1 MAEYRA
7 EQLLPSGT
15 ANSAAAPEQCMF
27 WVQGVVLCASL
38 LKLHAYVLQS
48 SSKYVAD
55 CFGSISS
62 VLELSAFFGIKKDIL
77 AIAEDALLA
86 IFLLLNSNIGCLLN
100 RNIHNTFS
108 KKRVF
113 HISSNFEGGV
123 KDTYSEPCS
132 SHPFSFLFRTVA
144 KGRWGE
150 LDGTVWLERD
160 TNSLSSAQK
169 VNLGTETCSVSRG
182 NMIWDWLVRMSTD
195 SVCLLWEQL
204 TSQWWPHTHS
214 WPKQSPTS
222 HELKSGSAVSD
233 RLM

>member
-1 MAEYRA
+1 
-7 EQLLPSGT
+7 
-15 ANSAAAPEQCMF
+15 MF

-113 HISSNFEGGV
+113 HISSNFEGEV

-132 SHPFSFLFRTVA
+132 SHPFSFLFRTV
-144 KGRWGE
+144 
-150 LDGTVWLERD
+150 
-160 TNSLSSAQK
+160 
-169 VNLGTETCSVSRG
+169 G
-182 NMIWDWLVRMSTD
+182 NIGNI
-195 SVCLLWEQL
+195 WEQL

-214 WPKQSPTS
+214 WPKQSPTP

-233 RLM
+233 RLMWCLVDCCS